1 MALMLGLAAAA
12 AGTAL
17 AAAPAHTMPS
27 FPLFNAAEP
36 GMTFPAIG
44 FGTGAYGSDR
54 ECAARPGCMNIA
66 AGCGDCAYESMV
78 TWLRSGGR
86 RLDLAHS
93 YGNDVVV
100 GRAIRDSGVPRS
112 EVFILSKVSLGH
124 VDALVQMETILRD
137 LETDHVD
144 VLLIHWWST
153 RGGTGLDPLCN
164 PPVDERA
171 CRLSTWRALLQ
182 LHELGLAKSIG
193 VSNWYPEHLQVRP
206 YTSSFLLGRFVT
218 P

>member
-1 MALMLGLAAAA
+1 M
-12 AGTAL
+12 
-17 AAAPAHTMPS
+17 
-27 FPLFNAAEP
+27 
-36 GMTFPAIG
+36 
-44 FGTGAYGSDR
+44 GASSS
-54 ECAARPGCMNIA
+54 I
-66 AGCGDCAYESMV
+66 S
-78 TWLRSGGR
+78 
-86 RLDLAHS
+86 HS
-93 YGNDVVV
+93 QQQ
-100 GRAIRDSGVPRS
+100 RAIRDSGVPRS

-124 VDALVQMETILRD
+124 ADALVQMETILRD

-144 VLLIHWWST
+144 VLLIDWPT